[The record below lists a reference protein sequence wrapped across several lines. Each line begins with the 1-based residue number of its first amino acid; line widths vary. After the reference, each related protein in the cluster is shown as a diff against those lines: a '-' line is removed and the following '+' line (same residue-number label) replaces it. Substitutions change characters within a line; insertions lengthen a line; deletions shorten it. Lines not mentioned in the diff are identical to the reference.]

1 MEKHKLLPSVR
12 TVTEKVPV
20 SGRMP
25 CTITDKDLDSHG
37 TYGVRFRHNRE

>member
-1 MEKHKLLPSVR
+1 MGKPELFPSGR
-12 TVTEKVPV
+12 TITEKVPV

-25 CTITDKDLDSHG
+25 GTITFKDLDSHG